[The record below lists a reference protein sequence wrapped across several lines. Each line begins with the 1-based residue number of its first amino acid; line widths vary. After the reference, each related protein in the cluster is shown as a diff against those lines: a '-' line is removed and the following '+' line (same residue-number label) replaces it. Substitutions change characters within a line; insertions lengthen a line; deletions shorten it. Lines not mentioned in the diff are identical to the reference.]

1 LKVATSEAEA
11 FDRCVGVG
19 GVALF
24 PADTVYGLAC
34 DPDNRFAVQRLYL
47 LKRRPLDKP
56 SAVMF
61 FDLEL
66 AFATLPELGER
77 TRATMRALLPGAV
90 TLLVPNPAG
99 RFPLACGEDRSTLG
113 VRVPRLPLLAG
124 ASWPVLQSS
133 ANRAG
138 GPDPRRIEEVPELIR
153 AASDLVIDGG
163 ELPGTPSTVID
174 LRRHED
180 TGEWQI
186 VREGAVGEEELGR
199 TLGWQFHF
207 DPATYEAEIRAE
219 VPMFD
224 RLQGELVLASGS
236 GARRILELGTGTG
249 ETARRLLAQHPQA
262 LLMGID
268 MSDPML
274 AAAREALP
282 AERVS
287 LRAQRLQDELPAGPF
302 DLVASALCIHH
313 LDAGEKADLFE
324 RVHRV
329 LAPGGRFAIAD
340 VVVPADADDAETAL
354 TSGYDKPSPVAD
366 QLEWL
371 VQAGFD
377 ARVTWEHGDLA
388 VIAAQRFPPLVSSA
402 AT

>member
-1 LKVATSEAEA
+1 LRSGRSKATTSEAEA

-66 AFATLPELGER
+66 AFAALPELGER
-77 TRATMRALLPGAV
+77 TRAAMRALLPGAV
-90 TLLVPNPAG
+90 TLLLPNPAG

-113 VRVPRLPLLAG
+113 VRVPRLPLLSG
-124 ASWPVLQSS
+124 VSWPVLQSS

-138 GPDPRRIEEVPELIR
+138 AADPRRIEDVPELIR

-174 LRRHED
+174 LRRHENA
-180 TGEWQI
+180 GEWRI
-186 VREGAVGEEELGR
+186 VREGAVGEDELGR
-199 TLGWQFHF
+199 ALGWQFHF
-207 DPATYEAEIRAE
+207 DPATYEAEIRE
-219 VPMFD
+219 EIPVFD
-224 RLQGELVLASGS
+224 RLQEELVLAAGP
-236 GARRILELGTGTG
+236 GAQRILELGTGTG
-249 ETARRLLAQHPQA
+249 ETARRLLAQHPRA
-262 LLMGID
+262 VLTGID
-268 MSDPML
+268 VSEKML
-274 AAAREALP
+274 AAARRALP
-282 AERVS
+282 PERVS
-287 LRAQRLQDELPAGPF
+287 LRVQRLQDELPTGPF

-324 RVHRV
+324 RVRRV
-329 LAPGGRFAIAD
+329 LVPGGRFAIAD
-340 VVVPADADDAETAL
+340 VVVPADAEAETAL
-354 TSGYDKPSPVAD
+354 TAGYDKPSPVAD

-371 VQAGFD
+371 AQAGFD

-388 VIAAQRFPPLVSSA
+388 VIEAQIA
-402 AT
+402 I

>member
-1 LKVATSEAEA
+1 VTTSEAEA
-11 FDRCVGVG
+11 FERCVGVG

-24 PADTVYGLAC
+24 PSDTVYGLAC

-47 LKRRPLDKP
+47 LKRRPLEKP

-66 AFATLPELGER
+66 ASAALPELGER
-77 TRATMRALLPGAV
+77 TRATMQALLPAAV

-99 RFPLACGEDRSTLG
+99 RFPLACGEDPSTLG
-113 VRVPRLPLLAG
+113 VRVPSLPLLAG
-124 ASWPVLQSS
+124 LSWPVLQSS

-138 GPDPRRIEEVPELIR
+138 GADPRRIEEVPELIR
-153 AASDLVIDGG
+153 AAADLVLDGG

-174 LRRHED
+174 LRRHEE
-180 TGEWQI
+180 TGEWRI
-186 VREGAVGEEELGR
+186 VREGAVGEDELGR

-207 DPATYEAEIRAE
+207 DPATYEAEIREE
-219 VPMFD
+219 VPAFD
-224 RLQGELVLASGS
+224 RLQDELVRASGS

-249 ETARRLLAQHPQA
+249 ETARRLLSRHPEAQ
-262 LLMGID
+262 LVGID
-268 MSDPML
+268 VSEPML

-287 LRAQRLQDELPAGPF
+287 LRAQRLQDELPPGPF

-313 LDAGEKADLFE
+313 LDPGEKADLFG
-324 RVHRV
+324 RVRGV
-329 LAPGGRFAIAD
+329 LVPGGRFAIAD
-340 VVVPADADDAETAL
+340 VVVPAHVAQADTPLTA
-354 TSGYDKPSPVAD
+354 GYDKPSRVAD

-371 VQAGFD
+371 SRAGFD

-388 VIAAQRFPPLVSSA
+388 AIEARIAGPPLVSSP